1 MKRTRP
7 LISFIDLQLPT
18 SWEEVSATDVAV
30 WARLVSQ
37 FGGER
42 AKVYFVLH
50 HIAPEGLRFLSS
62 GEVSNDGVGEEL
74 ARLDPLDV
82 AVAVLG
88 LDFLDVPPAFALP
101 LERIGRWELLSH
113 NLQGVPFERYL
124 VAENFYQGF
133 LSSQKVE
140 AIGELLNVL
149 SKERLGDVLGV
160 EEQFLALLWYASV
173 KLELS
178 AMFPDLFR
186 PYQGDEAPEANDLR
200 QMVDAQIRALTG
212 GDITKEEAILSADT
226 WRALTELNAKARE
239 ANEYNTHHV

>member
-1 MKRTRP
+1 MKKTLP
-7 LISFIDLQLPT
+7 PISSIDLKLPT
-18 SWEEVSATDVAV
+18 SWEELTADDVAV
-30 WARLVSQ
+30 WAMLASH

-50 HIAPEGLRFLSS
+50 YMRAEGLSFLSS
-62 GEVSNDGVGEEL
+62 GELVNDGAGEML

-82 AVAVLG
+82 AFAVLG
-88 LDFLDVPPAFALP
+88 LDFLDVPPTSALC
-101 LERIGRWELLSH
+101 LRQVGRWELLSH

-133 LSSQKVE
+133 LSSQNVL
-140 AIGELLNVL
+140 AIGEMLNAL
-149 SKERLGDVLGV
+149 SKERLGEELRA

-173 KLELS
+173 KSELS

-186 PYQGDEAPEANDLR
+186 PYEGEDVPDANNLH